1 MENLEEKIQYH
12 FKNKDLLELAMS
24 HTSYA
29 NEMKGKESNERIEYL
44 GDAVLELISS
54 EYIYKT
60 YPKLPEGEMTKTRAY
75 AVCEDS
81 LAVVANKYGF
91 SDFLRVGKCEIMSKG
106 KIRNSILADAVEATI
121 GAIYLDGGFEAA
133 KQFILPN
140 IIPQMEEYIKNG
152 NKDYKTQLQEKLQ
165 MYGEVKIEY
174 RLVSE
179 KGPDHAKTFSVEV
192 YCNNVLLGSGEGKSK
207 KDAEMNAAK
216 FALNDKKLEMKIP
229 FHT

>member
-1 MENLEEKIQYH
+1 MKGLEEKLGYK
-12 FKNKDLLELAMS
+12 FKDIKLLELAMS

-29 NEMKGKESNERIEYL
+29 NEIKGQDSNERIEYL
-44 GDAVLELISS
+44 GDAVLELIAS

-81 LAVVANKYGF
+81 LAIVANKYSF
-91 SDFLRVGKCEIMSKG
+91 SDFLRVGKCETKTNG
-106 KIRNSILADAVEATI
+106 KYRNSILADAIEATI
-121 GAIYLDGGFEAA
+121 GAIFLDSGYDSA
-133 KQFILPN
+133 KNFILPN
-140 IIPQMEEYIKNG
+140 IIPQIEDYIKNG

-165 MYGEVKIEY
+165 ANGEVKIEY
-174 RLVSE
+174 KLIGE
-179 KGPDHAKTFSVEV
+179 KGPDHAKIFSVEV

-216 FALNDKKLEMKIP
+216 EALNS
-229 FHT
+229 